1 MVESSPY
8 KYNFLKLSASELVN
22 KLTQAKTN
30 STRVV
35 FWKQSPRFFEGRI
48 SDSHFQNGELH
59 FSLKFDFLSLNLT
72 ELSICLNFSL
82 NEVEYFL
89 KAKVIKQFDTENI
102 ITLKLEGD
110 AFRVEKR
117 LFERL
122 ITYPN
127 YQVFLYVRFQK
138 LVNESNVI
146 FFDKK
151 ESKEN
156 EFLKSLSSNQS
167 IFSENDDEEI
177 LGLRVEDINS
187 KGLAAIVS
195 QKEYENI
202 ILPLKSK
209 PINATL
215 MLEAKSFTL
224 NELKV
229 VYDVD
234 YISTS
239 FQVKMKKVGFSFKQ
253 SPSIKRAIEDL
264 TGATLDLEDYRSE
277 FEEFIKN
284 E

>member
-8 KYNFLKLSASELVN
+8 KYNFLKLNASELAN
-22 KLTQAKTN
+22 KLTQAKSH

-35 FWKQSPRFFEGRI
+35 FWKQSPRFFEGMI
-48 SDSHFQNGELH
+48 TDSYFQSGELH

-72 ELSICLNFSL
+72 DLSICLNFSI

-89 KAKVIKQFDTENI
+89 KAKVVKQQEEETI
-102 ITLKLEGD
+102 LKLKLEGE

-122 ITYPN
+122 ITYPK
-127 YQVFLYVRFQK
+127 YQVFLYIRYLK
-138 LVNESNVI
+138 KHDENNVI

-156 EFLKSLSSNQS
+156 AFLKSLSKSQS
-167 IFSENDDEEI
+167 IFSENDEEEI
-177 LGLRVEDINS
+177 LGLRVEDISS

-195 QKEYENI
+195 QKEYDNI
-202 ILPLKSK
+202 ILPIKSEVL
-209 PINATL
+209 NATL
-215 MLEAKSFTL
+215 MLEASSFTL
-224 NELKV
+224 SDLKI

-239 FQVKMKKVGFSFKQ
+239 FQVKMKKIGFSFKQ
-253 SPSIKRAIEDL
+253 SPSLKRAIEDL
-264 TGATLDLEDYRSE
+264 TGATFDLEDYRNE